1 MYFDNAATTE
11 PLPVDGPC
19 VWANPLSMHQIG
31 QESNTILS
39 RSRQQVAEAIGVQ
52 TDSII
57 FTSGGTES
65 TNLVFHN
72 GNWDFVYTTVVEHAA
87 TYLSALRASTV
98 AFLPNHANGLIN
110 ISKLSAMAPHTPT
123 PKRVLLSVI
132 LANNETGNVH
142 SWETLRSAKQILQ
155 QRYAC
160 VRLHVDAVQAV
171 GRMDVTIPDFVDF
184 VSFSAHKFHGPHGCG
199 ILFCRK
205 VVDLQHRYLQVG
217 GGQEGEIRPGTHNV
231 AGIMHT
237 AHVLRYMQCQG
248 LQDRINYMNEIKQV
262 FMSTLRP
269 FVKSKIVLMLTDDES
284 ALCNTLSFCVFQ
296 TDRFSLQQKLSSQ
309 GIHVGVGSACS
320 VAKSSRILV
329 SLNVPDSYSDGYLRF
344 SWSPFNS
351 LRDCH
356 IAADVL
362 KHILST
368 VSAPV

>member
-11 PLPVDGPC
+11 PLPIVGPS

-31 QESNTILS
+31 QESDAILL

-65 TNLVFHN
+65 TNLVFYN
-72 GNWDFVYTTVVEHAA
+72 GNWDFVYTTIVEHTA
-87 TYLSALRASTV
+87 TYLSALRASSF
-98 AFLPNHANGLIN
+98 AFLPSHANGLIN
-110 ISKLSAMAPHTPT
+110 LSELSATASQTPT

-142 SWETLRSAKQILQ
+142 SWETLQSTKQILE
-155 QRYAC
+155 QRYGC

-171 GRMDVTIPDFVDF
+171 GRMDVTIPHFVDF
-184 VSFSAHKFHGPHGCG
+184 ASFSAHKFHGPHGCG

-205 VVDLQHRYLQVG
+205 VEELQHRYLQVG
-217 GGQEGEIRPGTHNV
+217 GGQEQGIRPGTHNV

-237 AHVLRYMQCQG
+237 AHVLRYIQCQG
-248 LQDRINYMNEIKQV
+248 LQDRINYMNEMKQV

-269 FVKSKIVLMLTDDES
+269 FIVSKLVLMLTDEQS
-284 ALCNTLSFCVFQ
+284 ALCNTLGFCVFQ
-296 TDRFSLQQKLSSQ
+296 TDRFTLQQRLSSR

-320 VAKSSRILV
+320 AGKSSRILAC
-329 SLNVPDSYSDGYLRF
+329 LNIPDSYANGYLRF
-344 SWSPFNS
+344 SWSHFNS
-351 LRDCH
+351 LSECH
-356 IAADVL
+356 IAASAL
-362 KHILST
+362 KNILST
-368 VSAPV
+368 LSAPV